1 MLFRSSPQTPYIF
14 DDRVDDNKVA
24 SAILKM
30 YELGKEERKRKGSLG
45 REFMIQNLSSTI
57 MCNKMTE
64 GIEMALSNWKPR
76 KKFEL
81 FKIS

>member
-1 MLFRSSPQTPYIF
+1 
-14 DDRVDDNKVA
+14 
-24 SAILKM
+24 M